1 MIAVKRARAGVK
13 AKMKCLSNLSTD
25 WFFLFFTSCQGID
38 EVDTLRTHRVVTPVN
53 LKERIALLQQ
63 KASGN
68 SSAPHVSATSPTS
81 PGVSLMT
88 SVSASSS
95 AANSPAGSSNSALRE
110 RIAKFEQKGGVP
122 VPRGSFGFG
131 APPPPVEQTHEG
143 RAARK
148 KGELYGNRIASVN
161 NRSRSGQMSPPS
173 ALRPHLTG
181 NAAVSAA
188 SSRSL
193 TLSPSMSESSALDV
207 PRDASPVRKRSVST
221 SSLATKRP
229 ASAIFPTAD
238 STMLDTFDEGGS
250 ADFDAPMSGTLLFA
264 SGEPQE
270 QPQVLRRSSI
280 SGAQAMRSF
289 SSDSSFD
296 AVQSS
301 LSSETDDIHP
311 SQPGPSERE
320 KAPEPASVPQSS
332 SDDHNH
338 KVIFGD
344 DHQKDGSE
352 QRADSVALAPR
363 EAPSPEV
370 GAAEQIETEQLEV
383 TDDESS
389 VKTPIV
395 ATFSPPSISAPIE
408 EDNANPDG
416 FDVPS
421 EDPAL
426 SDVSTSFTDSSSPLN
441 ASFEVGERVYC
452 ETHKLVVIPPSG
464 SNDSTITRVLEQESE
479 ITTGSVGSQESAI
492 FENKT
497 VSVLGISGTDESRGS
512 TETVSPTTISIPT
525 DIAEKR
531 PLSPQSTGPSSVR
544 RRSPPAPLVIQHG
557 KEYSEPSLDPTI
569 GPKSFH
575 AVVHGRT
582 TVPVRANSGESLP
595 KTTFSR
601 PQVPLV
607 RPHDGMP
614 DTPASPDL
622 STLVAQAMYLEQRL
636 VSGEADAGTPRPEE
650 TTFQQG
656 SKLQMEADSKSEP
669 QASHVT
675 FPRSPE
681 AIDEAPAPP
690 PKSRDARTLSQLATN
705 GGPGPR
711 KSWSRSSGNASS
723 EDSVPVLTPPS
734 PTFDLTEPPLFEE
747 PQQIP
752 ALGVGVNVA
761 DEHGEVEGRRSI
773 SSVLSSPG
781 RSARKKVLS
790 LFSRSGHSNSTL
802 TLPDDLLSESTRR
815 SCDSAPGSGSS
826 VFACGSVCPSS
837 TLLPSPVQEITISP
851 PSNSPSPKLPVPIP
865 RSPKEDTPD
874 VPRPV
879 SVLSTASAYSS
890 APSPLAFELFDS
902 FPDVPRSV
910 PNSFEQDRSEEQ
922 DGIEMRLESIENL
935 DVKVVAQPK
944 EEEEEEKEEEDPH
957 SPPPPTP
964 PPKTPDLRRFE
975 VSTPVQPRIQVNA
988 LPPLPPPPPKS
999 PPPYSQSPPPP
1010 SPPGK
1015 DEVPTPTTST
1025 STSSLS
1031 LTQMRKS
1038 KSKPNLRLP
1047 HLPYLSSAHGHGHG
1061 HEREKSDSSAS
1072 DTCMHMPP
1080 PPNFPPPSSFPQHS
1094 HSSTSIFSAI
1104 SRSFSSR
1111 RKRKNSTTSA
1121 LSSSTGHGSTH

>member
-1 MIAVKRARAGVK
+1 
-13 AKMKCLSNLSTD
+13 MKCLSNLRTD
-25 WFFLFFTSCQGID
+25 WFFLFLTSCQGID
-38 EVDTLRTHRVVTPVN
+38 EVDFLRTHRVVTPVN

-63 KASGN
+63 RAASN
-68 SSAPHVSATSPTS
+68 SSASHASAASPTS
-81 PGVSLMT
+81 PGVSLTT

-122 VPRGSFGFG
+122 VPRGSFGIG

-148 KGELYGNRIASVN
+148 RGELYGNRIANVN
-161 NRSRSGQMSPPS
+161 NRSRPGQMSPPS

-193 TLSPSMSESSALDV
+193 TLSPSVSESSALDV
-207 PRDASPVRKRSVST
+207 PRDGSPVRKRSVST
-221 SSLATKRP
+221 SNLTTKRP

-238 STMLDTFDEGGS
+238 SIMLGTFEEGGS
-250 ADFDAPMSGTLLFA
+250 ADDDAPMSGALLFA

-270 QPQVLRRSSI
+270 QPQASRRISI
-280 SGAQAMRSF
+280 SGADAMHSI

-301 LSSETDDIHP
+301 LLNETDDIQP
-311 SQPGPSERE
+311 SQTRPSEEE
-320 KAPEPASVPQSS
+320 KVPEPASTPQSS
-332 SDDHNH
+332 
-338 KVIFGD
+338 GD

-352 QRADSVALAPR
+352 QRADSVALSPR

-370 GAAEQIETEQLEV
+370 VAAEQIGTEQLGV
-383 TDDESS
+383 MDDESS
-389 VKTPIV
+389 VETPIV
-395 ATFSPPSISAPIE
+395 ASFSPSLTNVSIE
-408 EDNANPDG
+408 NTANLDG
-416 FDVPS
+416 LDIPS

-426 SDVSTSFTDSSSPLN
+426 SDVSTPFTDSSSPLN
-441 ASFEVGERVYC
+441 ASFEIGERVYC
-452 ETHKLVVIPPSG
+452 ETSKPFVISPSG
-464 SNDSTITRVLEQESE
+464 SNDSTIASVLEQESE

-492 FENKT
+492 SENKT

-512 TETVSPTTISIPT
+512 TETVSPTTISTRT

-531 PLSPQSTGPSSVR
+531 PLSPQSTGSSSVR
-544 RRSPPAPLVIQHG
+544 RRSPPAPLVIQHE
-557 KEYSEPSLDPTI
+557 KEYSEPSLDPRI

-601 PQVPLV
+601 PQVPLA

-636 VSGEADAGTPRPEE
+636 VSGEADAGTPKPEV
-650 TTFQQG
+650 TTFQQD
-656 SKLQMEADSKSEP
+656 SRSQMGIDSQSV

-675 FPRSPE
+675 FPRSHE
-681 AIDEAPAPP
+681 TNDEVPAPP

-705 GGPGPR
+705 VGSGQR

-752 ALGVGVNVA
+752 ALGVGVNIA

-802 TLPDDLLSESTRR
+802 TLPARVVTARQQQATGSTRLTSIPVPLFTDDLSESTRH
-815 SCDSAPGSGSS
+815 SCDSAPGSNSS
-826 VFACGSVCPSS
+826 VFARGSICPSS
-837 TLLPSPVQEITISP
+837 ALLPSPVQDTMTSP
-851 PSNSPSPKLPVPIP
+851 SSNSPSPGLPISIP
-865 RSPKEDTPD
+865 RSSKQDTPD

-879 SVLSTASAYSS
+879 SVLSTASAYDSV
-890 APSPLAFELFDS
+890 PSPLALELFDS

-910 PNSFEQDRSEEQ
+910 PNSFERDRLEEQ
-922 DGIEMRLESIENL
+922 DGIEMRLVSVENL
-935 DVKVVAQPK
+935 DVKVAARPK
-944 EEEEEEKEEEDPH
+944 DEEKEDPH
-957 SPPPPTP
+957 SPQPPTP
-964 PPKTPDLRRFE
+964 PPKTPDLQRFA
-975 VSTPVQPRIQVNA
+975 VTASVPPRIQVNP
-988 LPPLPPPPPKS
+988 LPPVPPPPPKS
-999 PPPYSQSPPPP
+999 PPPYSQSSPNS

-1015 DEVPTPTTST
+1015 DEDLTATTST
-1025 STSSLS
+1025 STSSFS

-1047 HLPYLSSAHGHGHG
+1047 HLSYLSSSRGHG
-1061 HEREKSDSSAS
+1061 HEREKSDSSAPE
-1072 DTCMHMPP
+1072 THIHMPP
-1080 PPNFPPPSSFPQHS
+1080 PPNFLPPSSFPQHS

-1104 SRSFSSR
+1104 SRSLSSR
-1111 RKRKNSTTSA
+1111 RKRKNSAASA
-1121 LSSSTGHGSTH
+1121 LTISTGHGSTQ

>member
-1 MIAVKRARAGVK
+1 MIAVKR
-13 AKMKCLSNLSTD
+13 AKMKCLSNLRTD
-25 WFFLFFTSCQGID
+25 WIFLFLTSCQGID
-38 EVDTLRTHRVVTPVN
+38 EVDSLRTHRVVTPVN

-68 SSAPHVSATSPTS
+68 SSTSHASAVSPTS

-95 AANSPAGSSNSALRE
+95 AANSPAGSSNSAFRE
-110 RIAKFEQKGGVP
+110 RIATFEQKGGVP
-122 VPRGSFGFG
+122 VPRGSFGMG
-131 APPPPVEQTHEG
+131 APPPPIEQTHEG

-148 KGELYGNRIASVN
+148 RGELYGNRIANVN
-161 NRSRSGQMSPPS
+161 IRSRPGQMSPPS

-193 TLSPSMSESSALDV
+193 TLSPSVSESSALDV
-207 PRDASPVRKRSVST
+207 PRDGSPVRKRSVST
-221 SSLATKRP
+221 SSLTTKRP

-238 STMLDTFDEGGS
+238 SIVLGTFDEGGS
-250 ADFDAPMSGTLLFA
+250 ADDDAPMSGALLFA

-270 QPQVLRRSSI
+270 QLQASRRISI
-280 SGAQAMRSF
+280 SGAAAMRSL

-301 LSSETDDIHP
+301 LLSETDDIQP
-311 SQPGPSERE
+311 SQPGPSEEE
-320 KAPEPASVPQSS
+320 KVPEPASTSQSS
-332 SDDHNH
+332 SDDHDH
-338 KVIFGD
+338 KIIFDD
-344 DHQKDGSE
+344 DHQKDGSK

-363 EAPSPEV
+363 EAPLPEAV
-370 GAAEQIETEQLEV
+370 AVEQIGTDQLEV
-383 TDDESS
+383 MDDESS
-389 VKTPIV
+389 VETPIV
-395 ATFSPPSISAPIE
+395 ASFSPSLTSASIE
-408 EDNANPDG
+408 ANTTNMDG
-416 FDVPS
+416 IDVPR

-426 SDVSTSFTDSSSPLN
+426 SDVSTPFTDSSSPLN

-452 ETHKLVVIPPSG
+452 ETRKPVVIPPSG
-464 SNDSTITRVLEQESE
+464 SNDSTITSVLEQESE
-479 ITTGSVGSQESAI
+479 ITTTSVGSQESAI
-492 FENKT
+492 SENKT

-531 PLSPQSTGPSSVR
+531 PLYPQSTGSSSVR

-557 KEYSEPSLDPTI
+557 KEYSEPSLDPRI

-582 TVPVRANSGESLP
+582 IVPVRANPGESLP

-601 PQVPLV
+601 PQVALV
-607 RPHDGMP
+607 RLHGGMP
-614 DTPASPDL
+614 DTPASSDL

-636 VSGEADAGTPRPEE
+636 VSGEADAGTPKPEE

-656 SKLQMEADSKSEP
+656 SRSQMGADSQSVP
-669 QASHVT
+669 QASHVS
-675 FPRSPE
+675 FPCSHE
-681 AIDEAPAPP
+681 ANDEAPAPP
-690 PKSRDARTLSQLATN
+690 PKSSDARTLSQLATN
-705 GGPGPR
+705 VGSGSR

-734 PTFDLTEPPLFEE
+734 PTFDLLEPPLFEE

-752 ALGVGVNVA
+752 ALRVGVNVA
-761 DEHGEVEGRRSI
+761 DKHGEVEGRRSI
-773 SSVLSSPG
+773 SSVFSSPG

-802 TLPDDLLSESTRR
+802 TLPDDLLSESTRH
-815 SCDSAPGSGSS
+815 SCDSAPGCGSS
-826 VFACGSVCPSS
+826 VFARGSICPSS
-837 TLLPSPVQEITISP
+837 TLLPSPVQEIITSPSCYP
-851 PSNSPSPKLPVPIP
+851 PSPVLPAPIP
-865 RSPKEDTPD
+865 RSPKQDTPD

-879 SVLSTASAYSS
+879 SVLSTASAYDS
-890 APSPLAFELFDS
+890 APSPLALELFDS

-935 DVKVVAQPK
+935 DVKVAVQQQQQQ
-944 EEEEEEKEEEDPH
+944 EEEEEEEEEDPH

-964 PPKTPDLRRFE
+964 PPKTPDLRRFA
-975 VSTPVQPRIQVNA
+975 VIAPVPPQIQANP

-1015 DEVPTPTTST
+1015 DEDLTPTTST
-1025 STSSLS
+1025 STSSFF

-1047 HLPYLSSAHGHGHG
+1047 RLPYLSSSHGHGHG

-1072 DTCMHMPP
+1072 ETYLHKPP

-1094 HSSTSIFSAI
+1094 HSSTSIFDAI
-1104 SRSFSSR
+1104 SRSLSSR
-1111 RKRKNSTTSA
+1111 RKRKNSAASA
-1121 LSSSTGHGSTH
+1121 LTISTGHGSAQ